1 MFMDNLLPDVLQNI
15 NAHEINNITIVLSKH
30 KYNNDN
36 NNNDND
42 NDTTDDNS
50 ETNLRLIIFYLK
62 FIISKVHDTKTVKLK
77 INVYE
82 NISWND

>member
-1 MFMDNLLPDVLQNI
+1 MFIDNLLPDVLQNI
-15 NAHEINNITIVLSKH
+15 NTHEINNITIVLSKH

-50 ETNLRLIIFYLK
+50 ETNLRLTIF
-62 FIISKVHDTKTVKLK
+62 I
-77 INVYE
+77 
-82 NISWND
+82 

>member
-1 MFMDNLLPDVLQNI
+1 MFKDNLLPDVLQNI
-15 NAHEINNITIVLSKH
+15 DAHEINNITIVLSKH

-50 ETNLRLIIFYLK
+50 ETNLRLTIF
-62 FIISKVHDTKTVKLK
+62 I
-77 INVYE
+77 
-82 NISWND
+82 

>member
-1 MFMDNLLPDVLQNI
+1 MFIDNLLPDVLQNI
-15 NAHEINNITIVLSKH
+15 DAHEINITIVLSKH

-82 NISWND
+82 NI